1 VSPILESIGSVKGLG
16 WGSSAIATA
25 FQSIQTVTVGA
36 GGQSTISFSSIP
48 ATFSHLQIRA
58 TVFSLQTSGD
68 IYYSV
73 SPDTTPPSTSFFSH
87 YLRGDGSSVAT
98 STKGSTRFITDNG
111 NAHTTAPLVFIMDIL
126 DYSNTNKN
134 KTIKILRG
142 INPASFA
149 IQQDVGINSSFVRTT
164 SALNTVTFTISSTG
178 FGQHST
184 FALYGI
190 KAAA

>member
-1 VSPILESIGSVKGLG
+1 MSPILESIGSVKGLG
-16 WGSSAIATA
+16 WGSAAIATA
-25 FQSIQTVTVGA
+25 FQSIQTVTVGS

-68 IYYSV
+68 IYYSI

-87 YLRGDGSSVAT
+87 YLNGN
-98 STKGSTRFITDNG
+98 GSTVSSSTNDLIRRISANG
-111 NAHTTAPLVFIMDIL
+111 NAHTTAPFVFIMDIL
-126 DYSNTNKN
+126 DYSNTNKF
-134 KTIKILRG
+134 KTVKVLRG
-142 INPASFA
+142 IDPASFA